1 MNLITLML
9 HFLSLFFS
17 VEVTYE
23 NKRLHEEVKK
33 LEEKVEKL
41 EEKVELESERLSFT
55 FTFILFYVI

>member
-1 MNLITLML
+1 MDLITLML

-17 VEVTYE
+17 VDVTDE

-41 EEKVELESERLSFT
+41 ESEMLSFT